1 MPDGTVR
8 QPERPVVYD
17 SDLGRICPACQKPAR
32 GCICRGNKAGPQ
44 SAHKRVV
51 PQSAPKNDGTVRVS
65 RDRRNRRGKT
75 VTVVTGVP
83 GHPAALEELATQLK
97 RLCGCGGTAKDGV
110 IEIQGDHRDLV
121 LSKLIEM
128 GYKAK
133 LAGG

>member
-1 MPDGTVR
+1 MPGGPAR

-32 GCICRGNKAGPQ
+32 SCGCRQKKAIPQ
-44 SAHKRVV
+44 
-51 PQSAPKNDGTVRVS
+51 QGAPKSDGVVRVS

-75 VTVVTGVP
+75 VTVVTGVH

-110 IEIQGDHRDLV
+110 IEIQGDHRDLI

-128 GYKAK
+128 GFKAK